1 MASHTKGD
9 GGVEKRDGTE
19 AGPARAGV
27 AGWKFVVV
35 PMAILASF
43 FAVDLAA
50 DLYAGVSP
58 MHLGLDVVALCVA
71 LLGLGGALR
80 RR

>member
-1 MASHTKGD
+1 MVRHT
-9 GGVEKRDGTE
+9 EEEET
-19 AGPARAGV
+19 AGMRERS
-27 AGWKFVVV
+27 KLVVV
-35 PMAILASF
+35 PMAIVTGF
-43 FAVDLAA
+43 FAIDLAA
-50 DLYAGVSP
+50 DLFAGVSP